1 MRFIQN
7 KKILLL
13 SFVIAFILW
22 YYIKLGGVTRQEM
35 LLPIRISGMPKN
47 MMIVG
52 DLPQH
57 LKVLMESDGRTLM
70 ALQYFSDIHYEVD
83 LTDYKAFSKII
94 IYPQIQHIH
103 TPVKWNPKIMDILE
117 PDSLVIIAEEK
128 IKKRVP
134 IRPDI
139 RVNPEPGFVLV
150 GGVHLSPDSI
160 AVTCPASLRDSV
172 NFVPTRNAE
181 IRKINRDYFFSVGLI
196 PPSNRL
202 ISYPDKEIQVSLNV
216 QPLGEISINHVPVR
230 LINAPPNHNLI
241 VQPSTFSI
249 RIRGGVQFLAGLSR
263 DSIYGYIDYENEQKL
278 KRNEPAMII
287 RIPSDVTWTQ
297 ITPNRFKVVDL
308 DEN

>member
-22 YYIKLGGVTRQEM
+22 YYIKLGGIARQEM
-35 LLPIRISGMPKN
+35 LLPVRISGMPKN

-57 LKVLMESDGRTLM
+57 VKVLMESDGRTLM
-70 ALQYFSDIHYEVD
+70 ATQYFSDAHYEID
-83 LTDYKAFSKII
+83 LTEKKDFHTIFM
-94 IYPQIQHIH
+94 PVRIQNIRM
-103 TPVKWNPKIMDILE
+103 PAKWNPKIVDILE
-117 PDSLVIIAEEK
+117 PDSLVIITDEK

-139 RVNPEPGFVLV
+139 RVLPEPGFVLV
-150 GGVHLSPDSI
+150 GGIHLLPDSI
-160 AVTCPASLRDSV
+160 SVTCPASLRDSV
-172 NFVPTRNAE
+172 KFVPTRNAE

-202 ISYPDKEIQVSLNV
+202 IGYPDKEIQVSLNV

-230 LINAPPNHNLI
+230 LINTPPNHNLI

-249 RIRGGVQFLAGLSR
+249 RIRGGVQFLASLSQ
-263 DSIYGYIDYENEQKL
+263 DSIYGYIDYEVEQKL
-278 KRNEPAMII
+278 KRADPAMII
-287 RIPSDVTWTQ
+287 RVPADVTWSQ
-297 ITPNRFKVVDL
+297 ITPNRFKVIDL